1 MKVDKLNLQAMFA
14 KQIWY
19 KVPDFQRQYVWDE
32 EGQWEPLW
40 ADVQNTA
47 ERSLAVRNGGTVGMQ
62 QQTHFLGAVVLQQTQ
77 NMTGQ
82 LESRLVV
89 DGQQRLTTLQLLVDA
104 IQEVY
109 EQQGLQTAAE
119 RLADMVLNYE
129 RYRGGDPDRAFK
141 VWPTAA
147 DQEAFRHAMSNE
159 LPSDEYKDSN
169 IVRAHEFFKSQIA
182 HWLMEDPE
190 ERETRA
196 DALER
201 TVNNLLELVVIDL
214 EMGDDPHV
222 IFETLNARGT
232 PLLES
237 DLIKN
242 MVMHEAVN
250 AGIVLDSEA
259 GKNLWRFDDGWWS
272 QDVQQGRLVRTRID
286 VFLNYWLVM
295 RSQDEVAAKEMFSTF
310 RRKYPNWC
318 PSGSIVRL
326 ADEIHTAAGHYRTL
340 ETKNRAEMEQFLYRR
355 EVMQAGVLTP
365 VLMWLLA
372 AETPQQ
378 QLDKALRA
386 LESFLV
392 RRMILRMSTNGYN
405 LLFIGML
412 EPLEEAG
419 AQRAGNTVSAYL
431 KDQKAPARRWPN
443 DHALREAFTSWP
455 LYKLLTRGRLRMV
468 LEGIESDLRTRMAE
482 SQTVERTLTI
492 EHIMPQ
498 QWRQNWQLPS
508 DIEDVDK
515 AKIDR
520 DNLIHSMGNLTL
532 VNGRL
537 NSSLSN
543 APWEEKRATLDKY
556 GMFFLNKNLVREA
569 PDVWNEDAIKQ
580 RALALC
586 ESAARVW
593 PSSDTF

>member
-1 MKVDKLNLQAMFA
+1 
-14 KQIWY
+14 
-19 KVPDFQRQYVWDE
+19 
-32 EGQWEPLW
+32 
-40 ADVQNTA
+40 
-47 ERSLAVRNGGTVGMQ
+47 
-62 QQTHFLGAVVLQQTQ
+62 
-77 NMTGQ
+77 MTGQ

-89 DGQQRLTTLQLLVDA
+89 DGQQRLTTLQLQVDA

-109 EQQGLQTAAE
+109 QQQGLQTAAE

-147 DQEAFRHAMSNE
+147 DQEAFRYAMSNE
-159 LPSDEYKDSN
+159 LPSDEFKDSN
-169 IVRAHEFFKSQIA
+169 IVRAHEFFKTQIA
-182 HWLMEDPE
+182 HWLIKDPE

-242 MVMHEAVN
+242 MVMHEAVS
-250 AGIVLDSEA
+250 AGIALDSGA

-272 QDVQQGRLVRTRID
+272 QDVQQGRLVRPRID

-310 RRKYPNWC
+310 RRNYPNWC
-318 PSGSIVRL
+318 PSGSVAGL
-326 ADEIHTAAGHYRTL
+326 ADEIHAAAEHYRTL
-340 ETKNRAEMEQFLYRR
+340 ETKNRTEMEQFLYRR

-365 VLMWLLA
+365 VLTWLLT

-419 AQRAGNTVSAYL
+419 AQRADDTVSAYL
-431 KDQKAPARRWPN
+431 KDQKAPARLWPN

-455 LYKLLTRGRLRMV
+455 LYKLLTRGQLRLV

-498 QWRQNWQLPS
+498 QWRENWKLLS

-543 APWEEKRATLDKY
+543 ASWEDKRAALDKH
-556 GMFFLNKNLVREA
+556 GMFFLNKNLVSEA
-569 PDVWNEDAIKQ
+569 PDVWNETTIEQ

-593 PSSDTF
+593 PSSEMF

>member
-1 MKVDKLNLQAMFA
+1 MKVDKLNLQTMFA

-19 KVPDFQRQYVWDE
+19 EVPRFQRQYVWDE
-32 EGQWEPLW
+32 DEQWEPLW

-47 ERSLAVRNGGTVGMQ
+47 ERSLAMRNGGTVGMQ
-62 QQTHFLGAVVLQQTQ
+62 QQTHFLGAIVLQQTQ

-159 LPSDEYKDSN
+159 LPSDEFKDSN
-169 IVRAHEFFKSQIA
+169 IVRAHEFFKTQIA
-182 HWLMEDPE
+182 HWLMKDPE

-237 DLIKN
+237 DLVKN
-242 MVMHEAVN
+242 MVMHEAVST
-250 AGIVLDSEA
+250 GIALDSEA
-259 GKNLWRFDDGWWS
+259 GKNLWKFDDGWWS
-272 QDVQQGRLVRTRID
+272 QDVQQGRLVRPRID

-295 RSQDEVAAKEMFSTF
+295 RSQNEVAAKEVFSTF
-310 RRKYPNWC
+310 RRNYPDWC
-318 PSGSIVRL
+318 PSGSIVGL
-326 ADEIHTAAGHYRTL
+326 ADEIRAAAEHYRTL

-355 EVMQAGVLTP
+355 EIMQAGVLTP
-365 VLMWLLA
+365 VLMWLLT

-412 EPLEEAG
+412 EPLAEAG
-419 AQRAGNTVSAYL
+419 AQRAGDTVSAYL
-431 KDQKAPARRWPN
+431 KDQKAPARLWPN

-455 LYKLLTRGRLRMV
+455 LYKLLTRGRLRLV

-498 QWRQNWQLPS
+498 QWRENWRLPS
-508 DIEDVDK
+508 YIEDVDK
-515 AKIDR
+515 ANIDR

-543 APWEEKRATLDKY
+543 ASWEDKRAALDKH
-556 GMFFLNKNLVREA
+556 GMFFLNKNLVSEA
-569 PDVWNEDAIKQ
+569 PDVWNETTIEQ

-593 PSSDTF
+593 PSSEMF